1 MNEIHLLEC
10 KCSDKIPIDNF
21 NINEKRLNY
30 ITKNWSTNINHN
42 QHRIQMRKIQTKFSF
57 FIYKNFFHLIILY
70 AYKINTS
77 N

>member
-30 ITKNWSTNINHN
+30 ITKNWS
-42 QHRIQMRKIQTKFSF
+42 QHRVQMRKIQTKFSF
-57 FIYKNFFHLIILY
+57 FTYKNFFI
-70 AYKINTS
+70 
-77 N
+77 